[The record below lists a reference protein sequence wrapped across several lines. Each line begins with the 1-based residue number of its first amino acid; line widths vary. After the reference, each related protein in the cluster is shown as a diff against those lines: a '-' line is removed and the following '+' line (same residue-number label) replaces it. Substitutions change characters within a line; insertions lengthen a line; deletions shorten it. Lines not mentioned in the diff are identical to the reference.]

1 MLCYKMNKNQW
12 CKFLYAVVA
21 LFVFTSCNK
30 EIAEK
35 ITFVSP
41 DDVADEYSTKSY
53 RVAYI
58 VIDGAVGTV
67 VGGEATDYNK
77 MPFLASMTNKGLFSW
92 NSIAAN
98 ETEDI
103 TFYADMLTGVDKNK
117 HNVTSSDLSA
127 AALETYP
134 LVFDR
139 LKTELNIRTA
149 VLTSN
154 PAVEILTAASTIDN
168 KQVLSSDA
176 DVVLE
181 AKKELSRA
189 DAHFALIT
197 LRNVDKVGQESGY
210 GPKSEAYLDAL
221 HTVDG
226 QIREIVNTI
235 EARSNYGSEKWLI
248 VVASNRGGDYEIDP
262 ILQDNSLYSVPV
274 RNNFVLFYNNQF
286 QYKIIQKVD
295 LSDPTYDGS
304 AIRYTSSNTSAVMDA
319 TDADIYNIGNT
330 ADKEFTIQLKIKVH
344 ALGTNNPAFLSKQGN
359 TGNPDIGWSFIHSS
373 GAGWRLK
380 VQGTQITD
388 SEVFRLNEWY
398 TLTAKIYND
407 NGTRKAKLFRNGVFK
422 IEGTLSTAQGTS
434 PSTLKLGY
442 GASWTGDNAQSHS
455 ITDVRIYDTAL
466 PDAYI
471 ESNYCQT
478 AVYDD
483 DTYWDNLIGY
493 WPAIEGSG
501 NQIADK
507 SKSRRHFNVTG
518 AAVWNAFS
526 ERSGS
531 LCPTAPQ
538 DLAKST
544 IRSVDAPIL
553 IYNWLGILGADK
565 YNLDSKVWA
574 PSYSNN

>member
-1 MLCYKMNKNQW
+1 MLRYKINKNQW
-12 CKFLYAVVA
+12 HLFFCAVVA

-30 EIAEK
+30 EIADK
-35 ITFVSP
+35 ITFMSP
-41 DDVADEYSTKSY
+41 DDVADKYSTKSY

-67 VGGEATDYNK
+67 VANEATDYNK

-98 ETEDI
+98 ETADI
-103 TFYADMLTGVDKNK
+103 TFYADMLTGVGKSK
-117 HNVTSSDLSA
+117 HQVTSNDLSG
-127 AALETYP
+127 AALTTYP
-134 LVFDR
+134 LIFDR
-139 LKTELNIRTA
+139 LKKELNIRTA

-154 PAVEILTAASTIDN
+154 PAVEALTVASTIDN
-168 KQVLSSDA
+168 KQVFSSDA
-176 DVVLE
+176 DVVRE
-181 AKKELSRA
+181 AKKELSRE
-189 DAHFALIT
+189 DAHFSLIT
-197 LRNVDKVGQESGY
+197 LHNVDKVGQEAGY
-210 GPKSEAYLDAL
+210 GPKSEAYLNAL
-221 HTVDG
+221 QTVDS
-226 QIREIVNTI
+226 QIKEMVNTI
-235 EARSNYGSEKWLI
+235 ESRANYRSEKWLI

-262 ILQDNSLYSVPV
+262 VLQDNSLYSVPF

-304 AIRYTSSNTSAVMDA
+304 AIRYTGTNTSAVIEADQ
-319 TDADIYNIGNT
+319 ADIYNIGNT
-330 ADKEFTIQLKIKVH
+330 ADKEFTIQMKIKFH
-344 ALGTNNPAFLSKQGN
+344 ALGSLNPTFFSKQNN
-359 TGNPDIGWSFIHSS
+359 TGNSDDGWSFIHN
-373 GAGWRLK
+373 GGIGWRLK
-380 VQGTQITD
+380 VKGTHVVD
-388 SEVFRLNEWY
+388 NEVFRLNEWY

-407 NGTRKAKLFRNGVFK
+407 NGTRKAKLFRNGVLK
-422 IEGTLSTAQGTS
+422 IDGTVGTGQGSST
-434 PSTLKLGY
+434 STLKLGSGPTY
-442 GASWTGDNAQSHS
+442 GSNASHS
-455 ITDVRIYDTAL
+455 ITDVRIYNTAL

-471 ESNYCQT
+471 SANYCQT

-483 DTYWDNLIGY
+483 DTYWNNLIGY

-501 NQIADK
+501 NMIADK
-507 SKSRRHFNVTG
+507 SRSKRHFNITG

-538 DLAKST
+538 DLAKAT